1 MEAVAETGGRLRA
14 LDALRSRDFRLLWT
28 GQTVSLIGDGAF
40 WIALGWKTT
49 SLTGSASSLG
59 LVLMASG
66 IAMLATLMVGGALA
80 DRYSRRL
87 LMIVSDV
94 ARFFVI
100 GGIAVA
106 DATGHLSMPL
116 LIVLAIGFGAADGF
130 FYPAVG
136 GIVPL
141 VVDEHA
147 LPSANSL
154 ISLSRQA
161 GFVIG
166 PALAGVVYGTT
177 GSASV
182 FAFEAF
188 SFLVSAGLIARA
200 RPRPFEPEPR
210 EGTFREILAGIRYV
224 AGIPW
229 LWISI
234 VLASFILMVAMAP
247 YQTLLPKLVEDHFG
261 RGVGAYG
268 ALFALQSA
276 GMAVGTLLFGQFPPE
291 RHRIIWMYVLFA
303 LNDLCVVAM
312 ALIPDYAVGGT
323 LVTLRGVFIGFGIS
337 VWNTLLMQMVPDS
350 KLARVM
356 SLDFFGS
363 LALVPVGY
371 ALAALAVGFFTPS
384 AILVAG
390 FSLAFV
396 LWTAPLGLR
405 AVRTAA

>member
-1 MEAVAETGGRLRA
+1 MEAVAETSGRMRA

-28 GQTVSLIGDGAF
+28 GQTVSLVGDGAF
-40 WIALGWKTT
+40 WVALGWKTT

-80 DRYSRRL
+80 DRYSRRM

-94 ARFFVI
+94 ARFVVI

-154 ISLSRQA
+154 ISLSRQT

-166 PALAGVVYGTT
+166 PALAGAVYGTT

-182 FAFEAF
+182 FGFEAVT
-188 SFLVSAGLIARA
+188 FLVSAGLIALA

-234 VLASFILMVAMAP
+234 VLAAFILMVAMAP
-247 YQTLLPKLVEDHFG
+247 YQTLLPKLVEDHFD

-268 ALFALQSA
+268 TLFALQSA
-276 GMAVGTLLFGQFPPE
+276 GMAVGTLLYGQLPPE
-291 RHRIIWMYVLFA
+291 RRRIVWMYVLFG

-312 ALIPDYAVGGT
+312 ALVPDYVVGGA
-323 LVTLRGVFIGFGIS
+323 LVTLRGVFIGFAIS

>member
-1 MEAVAETGGRLRA
+1 
-14 LDALRSRDFRLLWT
+14 
-28 GQTVSLIGDGAF
+28 
-40 WIALGWKTT
+40 
-49 SLTGSASSLG
+49 
-59 LVLMASG
+59 
-66 IAMLATLMVGGALA
+66 
-80 DRYSRRL
+80 
-87 LMIVSDV
+87 
-94 ARFFVI
+94 VI

-116 LIVLAIGFGAADGF
+116 LIALAVGFGAADGF

-161 GFVIG
+161 GFVVG
-166 PALAGVVYGTT
+166 PALAGAVYGTT
-177 GSASV
+177 GSSSV
-182 FAFEAF
+182 FGFEAV
-188 SFLVSAGLIARA
+188 SFLVSAALIALA

-234 VLASFILMVAMAP
+234 VLAAFILMVAMAP
-247 YQTLLPKLVEDHFG
+247 YQTLLPKLVEDHFD
-261 RGVGAYG
+261 RGVGSYG
-268 ALFALQSA
+268 TLFALQSA
-276 GMAVGTLLFGQFPPE
+276 GMAAGTLLYGQFPPE
-291 RHRIIWMYVLFA
+291 RRRIVWMYVLFG

-312 ALIPDYAVGGT
+312 ALTPDYAVGGA

-350 KLARVM
+350 KLSRVM

-405 AVRTAA
+405 AVRAAA